1 MIRRTLFFLFFTMIL
16 AGTSVAWS
24 GPFEV
29 LNETFFDGDWS
40 IADAE
45 GTPNKNVKSD
55 GHIRGWIDIIGF
67 KNMSHIDG
75 VNYVN
80 GSAREFAIVK
90 RNAWYTNVPG
100 TVVSFKSICSV
111 IDTDY
116 VYENDTTSAVQ
127 YTHLHWKK
135 KVCGL
140 FGCDWVHYHEYLTVS
155 YTTNSPITF
164 NNTIDGGT
172 VIITSYNNSVTPYT
186 IIYIHDRDNII
197 KTTIEYKNNVAKRC
211 NRTGWVTIND
221 RGTEHVEFMSNEWY
235 IPDSN
240 NTITRISEYYVIN
253 EAPLN
258 WPLLNISV
266 FTPYIEHDDKNWNV
280 TTINSKPSDFYDID
294 GIVIFV
300 AMISI
305 LISGAYIA
313 LKGGRR

>member
-1 MIRRTLFFLFFTMIL
+1 MIL

-29 LNETFFDGDWS
+29 LNENFFDGDWS

-45 GTPNKNVKSD
+45 GTPNKNVKSSN
-55 GHIRGWIDIIGF
+55 HIRGWIDIIGF
-67 KNMSHIDG
+67 ENMSIIDE

-90 RNAWYTNVPG
+90 RKAWHTSVPG
-100 TVVSFKSICSV
+100 KVVSFKSICSV

-116 VYENDTTSAVQ
+116 VYANDTTSAVQ
-127 YTHLHWKK
+127 HTHFHWKK

-140 FGCDWVHYHEYLTVS
+140 YGCHWVHHNEYLTVS
-155 YTTNSPITF
+155 YTVDSPITF
-164 NNTIDGGT
+164 NNTIDDKT
-172 VIITSYNNSVTPYT
+172 VIITSYNNSINPYT
-186 IIYIHDRDNII
+186 LIYIHDRYNVI
-197 KTTIEYKNNVAKRC
+197 KTTVEYKNNTAKRC
-211 NRTGWVTIND
+211 NRTGLVTTND
-221 RGTEHVEFMSNEWY
+221 RGTEHVEFISNEWY
-235 IPDSN
+235 IPDPN
-240 NTITRISEYYVIN
+240 LTITRRSGYYVIN

-258 WPLLNISV
+258 WSLLNISV

-280 TTINSKPSDFYDID
+280 TTINSKPSDFYDIE
-294 GIVIFV
+294 GIVVFV

-313 LKGGRR
+313 LKGGSR